1 MSSFRLDP
9 YLWIHLAGI
18 AAFPLFLELT
28 WLALGIGN
36 PLPLYWLEL
45 AFLLVVGI
53 LPVFWMQWSRPFDI
67 YSLLIVALKPEQL
80 TPEQRKILSLLRRGK
95 QRFLSLLGAL
105 IMIWSFWQVYRW
117 APLGSLS
124 LGFLPQW
131 RLLGLGLAAIALL
144 AGHLFL
150 QVPLAVLGVLFTSN
164 QEWEN
169 TTPLAATELGQLF
182 TLIGLKVNK
191 ILPDLVLESE
201 K

>member
-1 MSSFRLDP
+1 
-9 YLWIHLAGI
+9 
-18 AAFPLFLELT
+18 
-28 WLALGIGN
+28 
-36 PLPLYWLEL
+36 
-45 AFLLVVGI
+45 
-53 LPVFWMQWSRPFDI
+53 
-67 YSLLIVALKPEQL
+67 
-80 TPEQRKILSLLRRGK
+80 
-95 QRFLSLLGAL
+95 
-105 IMIWSFWQVYRW
+105 MIWSFWQVYRW